1 MADDKK
7 DHKKGKDKKKKK
19 KKETARVYH
28 TVIEE
33 ADGTLVCSCSKFQ
46 ATAKTCLQIA
56 TVRLYRDFGP
66 PTRYST
72 KKASNSSTKREK
84 PPKQQKGA
92 RLPADHLINDEHESF
107 MRLMEDPDYN
117 PFPAISDDETKEGNP
132 PGTTD
137 IGRPAAITAHQPGRS
152 PTKFNKKPGPKG
164 HDYNS
169 LLPPLP
175 DKSPKKSPVKVSNQS
190 PSSSEDSSDS
200 EPEVLPV
207 IVRKGKGKAG
217 QTLAAPAATEEDM
230 DIVDINF
237 RRWDNPDYTL
247 RQDEEF
253 EICQVIN
260 AIALGIRHG
269 VLVIGDSYPHDA
281 EWLRAN
287 VVWIAS
293 DEEPINSR
301 GAPAFLDGSTLKN
314 AWLHSQEI
322 TLQKICSYAKSHPFV
337 SFATENMPST
347 HFSERILEF
356 DSGRADD
363 EIINIFVAIFA
374 HRIKNVADNHF
385 GTLFSRPPPTQ
396 DFKILTSFFLP
407 KVLEALQQSEA
418 EGNTNSSSPLSDSHR
433 GKLLKWFKRDNLATL
448 KRLFIPVNFP
458 ASVHWFLI
466 VVYAATK
473 KVIVYDSWEEN
484 YKNCQD
490 ETEVKRTPYAAVL
503 AAIVPVIQLLSE
515 ASHGIFPQMSPEWA
529 IQAELVPWQA
539 NVVDCG
545 FFTIMFMLHLL
556 YLDGINPTDCPPALR
571 ISGGAKM
578 GETRVW
584 LATKLI
590 EWCSQN
596 ASSSSQT
603 SQSGSALSSL
613 ESPTKSSQKAQAPE
627 PIVIQREVIE
637 VTDDTPDIPA
647 IEVKEE
653 PMEFEL
659 EVPTSDIEEEE
670 ELQAVNTEISSP
682 LTPLSS
688 SLPIVQGGTDG
699 RRAKFG
705 PIRGALTPSSG
716 RPGSKEPSR
725 TPYIQ
730 DLMAM
735 VLSKGGRKPEMGLV
749 VAPATNKKRG

>member
-19 KKETARVYH
+19 KKETTRVYH

-33 ADGTLVCSCSKFQ
+33 ADGTLIPSEKN
-46 ATAKTCLQIA
+46 T
-56 TVRLYRDFGP
+56 
-66 PTRYST
+66 
-72 KKASNSSTKREK
+72 SNSSTEREK
-84 PPKQQKGA
+84 PPKQQKGP

-132 PGTTD
+132 PGTTVSS
-137 IGRPAAITAHQPGRS
+137 GRPAAITAHQPGCS

-190 PSSSEDSSDS
+190 PSSSEDCSDS
-200 EPEVLPV
+200 EPEVLPA

-322 TLQKICSYAKSHPFV
+322 TLQKIRSYAKSHLFV

-374 HRIKNVADNHF
+374 HRIKNVTDNHF

-407 KVLEALQQSEA
+407 K
-418 EGNTNSSSPLSDSHR
+418 
-433 GKLLKWFKRDNLATL
+433 DNLATL

-603 SQSGSALSSL
+603 SQSGSALLSL

-659 EVPTSDIEEEE
+659 EVPTSDNEEEE

-688 SLPIVQGGTDG
+688 SLPIVQEDTSTHSYLEADETTGTHMDVGARGEGGHRNGDVYKT
-699 RRAKFG
+699 RVAM
-705 PIRGALTPSSG
+705 SSLG
-716 RPGSKEPSR
+716 WSPWTG
-725 TPYIQ
+725 TG
-730 DLMAM
+730 
-735 VLSKGGRKPEMGLV
+735 GGRGDEGGLC
-749 VAPATNKKRG
+749 AAKG